1 MNEFKLVEVRVV
13 PNSNMEGI
21 QREETRDSPRKFKFH
36 VKAPPDHGKVNG
48 AVLKVLAKQ
57 LRVTKD
63 NLRIV

>member
-21 QREETRDSPRKFKFH
+21 QREETRDSPRKSKFH

-48 AVLKVLAKQ
+48 AVLKF
-57 LRVTKD
+57 
-63 NLRIV
+63 